1 MPESLR
7 FAIIDTR
14 MAKKR
19 RRSSKDGGVAW
30 ISNDL
35 KPTRLWLKRIGK
47 VLGFTLHLNKY
58 DDDFGFILARRRW
71 WYSLESDPSSRVGF
85 PGDLASF
92 SKHAFNTAEDLLHA
106 VLVTKTLLVYNNDAE
121 KNSSA
126 FFFDNSTLAGTRSRE
141 ELELKLALL
150 GER

>member
-1 MPESLR
+1 
-7 FAIIDTR
+7 
-14 MAKKR
+14 MAKKIEKD
-19 RRSSKDGGVAW
+19 SSTKW
-30 ISNDL
+30 ISSDL
-35 KPTRLWLKRIGK
+35 KPVRLWLKRIGK

-71 WYSLESDPSSRVGF
+71 WYSLESDSSSRVGF

-92 SKHAFNTAEDLLHA
+92 SKHAFNMAEDLLA
-106 VLVTKTLLVYNNDAE
+106 AILVTKTLLIYNSDSD